1 MGRSSDIRVPA
12 LILVLSLSLLAP
24 LEAEANYRFEDGIY
38 LGPANLLTDWS
49 ETLER
54 ARAQQDEVT
63 GCLEHDQCPSH
74 MRGLP
79 GLMAR
84 AQDLP
89 RERQFQLIN
98 RYVNKRRYRSDR
110 GGTVVSALS
119 AEPVQLRSRW
129 STLLEFMRRGGDCQD
144 YATSKYQLLR
154 LLGVPTDDLRVVVL
168 YDRRTREHHAVL
180 AARLEDGATWL
191 LDSDDSIYRGRPFG
205 YRFVYALN
213 ETSIWDHEADAAWL
227 QRSQAEEAS

>member
-1 MGRSSDIRVPA
+1 MPA
-12 LILVLSLSLLAP
+12 LILVLSLALLAP
-24 LEAEANYRFEDGIY
+24 LSAEAGYRFEDGVY
-38 LGPANLLTDWS
+38 LGSAHLLADWS
-49 ETLER
+49 DTLDR
-54 ARAQQDEVT
+54 ARSQQAELVA
-63 GCLEHDQCPSH
+63 CLDDADRCPAR

-79 GLMAR
+79 GLLVR

-89 RERQFQLIN
+89 RERQLHLIN

-110 GGTVVSALS
+110 GGTVISALS
-119 AEPVQLRSRW
+119 AEPVKLRSRW
-129 STLLEFMRRGGDCQD
+129 STLLEFMQRGGDCQD

-154 LLGVPTDDLRVVVL
+154 LLGMPTEDLRVVVV
-168 YDRRTREHHAVL
+168 YDRTSREHHAVL
-180 AARLEDGATWL
+180 AVRLEDGATRL

-227 QRSQAEEAS
+227 QRTQAEEAS